1 MECKN
6 QQQRPQPTKYECLLF
21 DVDDTLYSLSCG
33 LSKQCTKNIEEYMV
47 QELGIEKDRV
57 AEMNQFLYR
66 NYGTSMAGL
75 KAVGYEFDNDHY
87 HSFVHGRLPYHNLKR
102 DPVLINLL
110 LSLPIRKVVFSNA
123 DEVHVAKVLSR
134 LGLEGCFERIICFES
149 LNSSGLDSASDDGS
163 ESDSKSSMPNS
174 EIDSDARPPL
184 PITPVLCKPSQ
195 HAFESALKIANID
208 PKRTLFLD
216 DSIRNIKTGKAM
228 GLDTVLVG
236 SSNRTNGVDYALES
250 IHNMREALPQL
261 WEMDEKMKNT
271 RLSGKIA
278 LETSVVM
285 A

>member
-6 QQQRPQPTKYECLLF
+6 QQSQAPKYECLLF
-21 DVDDTLYSLSCG
+21 DVDDTLYPLSSG

-47 QELGIEKDRV
+47 QELWIEKDRV

-102 DPVLINLL
+102 DPVLRNLL

-163 ESDSKSSMPNS
+163 ESDSNSSMPNS
-174 EIDSDARPPL
+174 EIDIDARPPL

-278 LETSVVM
+278 LETSVFM